1 MNLYKKDEN
10 LDQKVV
16 DGFGHEWKTL
26 SYTDSKVTDS
36 LDNQFLQYSAPINLS
51 KLATEYGVAADFG
64 GMDGQHL
71 LD

>member
-10 LDQKVV
+10 RDPKVV
-16 DGFGHEWKTL
+16 DEFGHEWKTF

-51 KLATEYGVAADFG
+51 KLATESGVAADFG